1 MAASTDMQKIRN
13 IGIIAHIDAGKT
25 TTTERVLHYTGET
38 HKMGDVDEGTTVTDY
53 HYLEQEKGITIRA
66 AAVTCK
72 WKDIRINLIDT
83 PGHVDFTAEVE
94 RSLRVLDGGI
104 VVFSGVEGVEAQS
117 ETVWHQ
123 ADSYKV
129 PRICFI
135 NKLDRTGA
143 DYFRTMDDIA
153 ERLRA
158 TVCPLQIPIG
168 KEKEFTGCIDLIKQ
182 KAIYFDQE
190 KKGKETKIVD
200 IPADL
205 VDEAQLWRER
215 MIETLADADD
225 QVAEAFLEGKELS
238 EDEIH
243 QAIRRATIALKLFPV
258 FCGSSLKFIGVQPV
272 LDGVALYLPSPLDIP
287 PVQGLDAKGK
297 EKSYPPDPEGPFVGL
312 LFKIQ
317 ADKHE
322 ELGFI
327 RIYSGTLKPSSRVLN
342 SRHNKK
348 ENITRLMHIQ
358 ADRRTM
364 LESASA
370 GDIVGVI
377 GVKDSVTGDTLCDP
391 KEPVILEQITFPETV
406 ISTRIEPESSGDKDK
421 LAATLA
427 ILQKEDPTFRAS
439 ISPDTGEV
447 LISGM
452 GELHLEVAIEKIK
465 HDYNVKIR
473 TGKPRVSYRETLK
486 SDGRAV
492 GQCHRQLA
500 SGNLFAEVDIELQP
514 ISGEGAPPFEFKNRL
529 PDGTPVPLSMVLIIE
544 EQLREECRGS
554 GMFGFPLS
562 QIRAIVHDAKYR
574 EGESTEP
581 AYRFAVAHAVQQILS
596 QAGTNILEP
605 VMKLEVRTPEEYMG
619 DVTGDMAARRA
630 AIEDVSMRGHL
641 QVVTAAVPL
650 REMFGYSTSLRSL
663 TQGRATYTMEPLRYS
678 VAPPE
683 VGDQLM

>member
-200 IPADL
+200 IPEDL

-225 QVAEAFLEGKELS
+225 EIAEAFLEGKEFT

-258 FCGSSLKFIGVQPV
+258 FCGSSLKYIGVQPV

-297 EKSYPPDPEGPFVGL
+297 EKSYPPNPDGPFVGL

-427 ILQKEDPTFRAS
+427 VLQKEDPTFRAS

-486 SDGRAV
+486 ADGRAV
-492 GQCHRQLA
+492 GQCHRQVA
-500 SGNLFAEVDIELQP
+500 SGNIFAEVDIELQP
-514 ISGEGAPPFEFKNRL
+514 IAGEGAPPFEFKNKL
-529 PDGTPVPLSMVLIIE
+529 SMDSVVPHEMVLIIE
-544 EQLREECRGS
+544 DQLREECRGS
-554 GMFGFPLS
+554 GMYGFPLS

-630 AIEDVSMRGHL
+630 AIENVSMRGHL